1 MVGGDHSHS
10 LVCLAIQVQEAVLD
24 WLLASFLLGFVY
36 VSVCFQYH
44 YCYDI
49 NTVYMAR
56 LRVVALS
63 SVDIRVNEF
72 D

>member
-10 LVCLAIQVQEAVLD
+10 VICLAIQVEAVFD
-24 WLLASFLLGFVY
+24 RLLASFLLGFVY
-36 VSVCFQYH
+36 VSVCFQY

-56 LRVVALS
+56 LSVVALS
-63 SVDIRVNEF
+63 SMDTRVNKF